1 MTEAERRA
9 KLKAAARARAAVAV
23 ETDQPTA
30 PDQPPQEETFMQGFT
45 RGMKDNL
52 GMVNA
57 AATGASEAVS
67 FGLDDPLAG
76 LINYLTGSAGSISE
90 GIEQNVA
97 NKAAIQEQYP
107 ISYGAGSTGADIG
120 LALTGEG
127 LVAKAGQKLLPYA
140 GPAMSWLG
148 RNVAKPFLGAA
159 IPTALSSAGNDI
171 GEGRTPDSIASDAA
185 LSGATSVAGQTL
197 FAGVPKAVKSA
208 ANMLG
213 IGGSTAAKT
222 EAAQSLISEAGAFA
236 GKGTRKFDPAT
247 MESTGG
253 FRAGYLGEKANEA
266 MPNTTLADL
275 DPALR
280 NAMAAAAGNR
290 RTAPEILGNLTSVM
304 RGRQDEFTPMVQEGI
319 QKILPDSVS
328 ASVHKEGMEAAL
340 KPLQAEY
347 DTVLNSATDILER
360 SDAYAILDDLI
371 PAGTNQAASVKSQ
384 LKRVIDRATP
394 ALRDGEGNVL
404 RDADNKTIRK
414 AMDAREVLALKKQAD
429 DLYERLSSEEAGAAT
444 KEAARAAISTKNE
457 ISAFLDEA
465 VPGYSDVSAKYA
477 DKLTFDDFRT
487 KGAKAA
493 ARKKG
498 TVEDLTDYT
507 STLKPAELD
516 AFKQGYRDALQAQ
529 IERGEMSFLRKAEG
543 GNTQE
548 MGRLRVLFGD
558 QVANDLASFA
568 TKMSEMRQTTSTA
581 LGAAASSQLGRAG
594 AGPEMAALLSDI
606 GDVATGVVAGGLRA
620 LPGAAARRVITTGG
634 KGQRAA
640 VTNQIAKWMTAQ
652 GPEQMDAA
660 LKEIFGFLNRAEMPP
675 YLLQPSVARQTF
687 GASFGPNERQ

>member
-1 MTEAERRA
+1 MTEAERKA
-9 KLKAAARARAAVAV
+9 LKAAQTAKRATAEAQQA
-23 ETDQPTA
+23 PT
-30 PDQPPQEETFMQGFT
+30 PTDQPPQEETFMQGFA
-45 RGMKDNL
+45 RGMKNNL

-76 LINYLTGSAGSISE
+76 LINYLTGSAGSVGE

-107 ISYGAGSTGADIG
+107 ISYGVGRTGADVG

-127 LVAKAGQKLLPYA
+127 LVGKAVQKAAPYV
-140 GPAMSWLG
+140 GPVANWIG
-148 RNVAKPFLGAA
+148 KNVVTPFVGAA
-159 IPTALSSAGNDI
+159 APAALSSAGNDL
-171 GEGRTPDSIASDAA
+171 GEGRTPDAIAYDALMSGGTSLLGNA
-185 LSGATSVAGQTL
+185 ILS
-197 FAGVPKAVKSA
+197 GVPKAVKSA

-213 IGGSTAAKT
+213 IGGSNAAKT
-222 EAAQSLISEAGAFA
+222 EAAQALISEAGAFA
-236 GKGTRKFDPAT
+236 GKGPRKFDPVT

-253 FRAGYLGEKANEA
+253 FRAGELGQQANEA
-266 MPNTTLADL
+266 LPNATLADL

-280 NAMAAAAGNR
+280 NALAAAAGNR
-290 RTAPEILGNLTSVM
+290 RTAPEVLGSLTSVM
-304 RGRQDEFTPMVQEGI
+304 KGRQDEFGVMVQDGI
-319 QKILPDSVS
+319 QQILPDSVS

-340 KPLQAEY
+340 APLQAEY
-347 DTVLNSATDILER
+347 TSVLKKAGKLLDRET
-360 SDAYAILDDLI
+360 AYSILDDTI
-371 PAGTNQAASVKSQ
+371 PTGTNQSAAVRAQ
-384 LKRVIDRATP
+384 LKRVVDRNTP
-394 ALRDGEGNVL
+394 VM
-404 RDADNKTIRK
+404 RDADGKPLL
-414 AMDAREVLALKKQAD
+414 DADGNPIYDLMTAEQVLSLKKQAD
-429 DLYERLSSEEAGAAT
+429 DLYERLSNEEAGAAT
-444 KEAARAAISTKNE
+444 KEAARSALNAKNE
-457 ISAFLDEA
+457 VSKFLDDY
-465 VPGYSDVSAKYA
+465 VPGYSDVTEKYA
-477 DKLTFDDFRT
+477 DKLTFDDFRA

-652 GPEQMDAA
+652 GPQQMDDA

-675 YLLQPSVARQTF
+675 LLLPPSVARQTF

>member
-9 KLKAAARARAAVAV
+9 KLKASAARLAAK
-23 ETDQPTA
+23 QPTEDTA
-30 PDQPPQEETFMQGFT
+30 ATDQPPQEETFMQGFA

-52 GMVNA
+52 GMANA

-76 LINYLTGSAGSISE
+76 LINYLTGSAGSVSE
-90 GIEQNVA
+90 GIQQNVA

-107 ISYGAGSTGADIG
+107 ISYGVGSTGADVG

-159 IPTALSSAGNDI
+159 APTALSSAGNDL
-171 GEGRTPDSIASDAA
+171 GEGRTPDAIAYDA
-185 LSGATSVAGQTL
+185 LMSGGTSLLGNAV
-197 FAGVPKAVKSA
+197 FSGVPKAVKSA

-213 IGGSTAAKT
+213 IGGSNAAKT
-222 EAAQSLISEAGAFA
+222 EAAQALISEAGAFA
-236 GKGTRKFDPAT
+236 GKGPRTFDPVT

-253 FRAGYLGEKANEA
+253 FRAGELGQQANEA
-266 MPNTTLADL
+266 LPNATLADL

-280 NAMAAAAGNR
+280 NALAAAAGNR
-290 RTAPEILGNLTSVM
+290 RTAPEVLGSLTSVM
-304 RGRQDEFTPMVQEGI
+304 KGRQDEFGVMVQDGI
-319 QKILPDSVS
+319 QQILPDSVS

-347 DTVLNSATDILER
+347 DTVLNSATEIMER
-360 SDAYAILDDLI
+360 GDAYSILDDMI
-371 PAGTNQAASVKSQ
+371 PAGTNQAASVKAQ
-384 LKRVIDRATP
+384 LKRVVDRATP
-394 ALRDGEGNVL
+394 ALRDADGKVL
-404 RDADNKTIRK
+404 MDANDEPIRK

-429 DLYERLSSEEAGAAT
+429 DLYERLSNEEAGAAT
-444 KEAARAAISTKNE
+444 KEAARAALNAKNE
-457 ISAFLDEA
+457 VSAFLDDA
-465 VPGYSDVSAKYA
+465 VPGYSDVTAKYA
-477 DKLTFDDFRT
+477 EPLSFNEFRT
-487 KGAKAA
+487 KGSKAA
-493 ARKKG
+493 TRKKG

-529 IERGEMSFLRKAEG
+529 IERGELSFLRKAEG

-558 QVANDLASFA
+558 QVVNDLASFA
-568 TKMSEMRQTTSTA
+568 TKMSDMRQTTSTA
-581 LGAAASSQLGRAG
+581 LGAATSSQLGRAG

-652 GPEQMDAA
+652 GPQQMDDA

-675 YLLQPSVARQTF
+675 RLLPPSVARQTF

>member
-9 KLKAAARARAAVAV
+9 KLKASAERLAAK
-23 ETDQPTA
+23 QPTEDTA
-30 PDQPPQEETFMQGFT
+30 ATDQPPQEETFMQGFA

-76 LINYLTGSAGSISE
+76 LINYLTGSAGSVGE

-107 ISYGAGSTGADIG
+107 ISYGVGSTGADIG

-197 FAGVPKAVKSA
+197 FAGVPKVVKSA

-253 FRAGYLGEKANEA
+253 FRASYLGEKANEA
-266 MPNTTLADL
+266 MPNATLADL

-280 NAMAAAAGNR
+280 NALASAAGNR
-290 RTAPEILGNLTSVM
+290 RAAPEVLGNLTSVM
-304 RGRQDEFTPMVQEGI
+304 QTRQDEFVPMIQEGL
-319 QKILPDSVS
+319 QKILPDPVT
-328 ASVHKEGMEAAL
+328 ASVHKEGMDAVL

-347 DTVLNSATDILER
+347 DKALDSVPKLLDRNS
-360 SDAYAILDDLI
+360 AYAIIDS
-371 PAGTNQAASVKSQ
+371 AVTGVSTQANTAKNQLQ
-384 LKRVIDRATP
+384 RLIDRATP
-394 ALRDGEGNVL
+394 QLKGRDGKPLV
-404 RDADNKTIRK
+404 DAAGEPIRRR
-414 AMDAREVLALKKQAD
+414 MSAREVLDLKHQAD
-429 DLYERLSSEEAGAAT
+429 DIYERLSSEEAGAAT
-444 KEAARAAISTKNE
+444 SKAARDVLEAKKE
-457 ISAFLDEA
+457 ISAYMDTA
-465 VPGYSDVSAKYA
+465 VPGYSNVSQKYA
-477 DKLTFDDFRT
+477 EPLSFDAYRA

-493 ARKKG
+493 EQKKG
-498 TVEDLTDYT
+498 SLEEFTDYID
-507 STLKPAELD
+507 TLKPAEKD
-516 AFKQGYRDALQAQ
+516 AFKQGYRNALQAQ
-529 IERGEMSFLRKAEG
+529 IERGELAFLRKAEG
-543 GNTQE
+543 GNTKE
-548 MGRLRVLFGD
+548 MGRLRVLYGD
-558 QVANDLASFA
+558 DVANQLADFA
-568 TKMSEMRQTTSTA
+568 GKASEMRQTTSTA
-581 LGAAASSQLGRAG
+581 LASTANAQMGRAG
-594 AGPEMAALLSDI
+594 AGPETAALMSDI
-606 GDVATGVVAGGLRA
+606 VDIVSGVMTGGARA
-620 LPGAAARRVITTGG
+620 LPGAAQRRVATVAG
-634 KGQRAA
+634 KGQKAA
-640 VTNQIAKWMTAQ
+640 VSNQIAKWMTAQ
-652 GPEQMDAA
+652 GPEEMDAA
-660 LKEIFGFLNRAEMPP
+660 LKEIFGFLNRSEMPP
-675 YLLQPSVARQTF
+675 TIMPPSVARQTF
-687 GASFGPNERQ
+687 GAAYGPDERR

>member
-1 MTEAERRA
+1 MTEAERKA
-9 KLKAAARARAAVAV
+9 LKAAQAEKRLAA
-23 ETDQPTA
+23 ETQQAPA
-30 PDQPPQEETFMQGFT
+30 PDQPPQEETFMQGFA
-45 RGMKDNL
+45 RGMKNNL
-52 GMVNA
+52 GMANA

-76 LINYLTGSAGSISE
+76 LINYLTGSAGSVGE

-97 NKAAIQEQYP
+97 NKAAIQAQYP
-107 ISYGAGSTGADIG
+107 VSYGVGRTGADVG

-127 LVAKAGQKLLPYA
+127 LVGKAVQKAAPYV
-140 GPAMSWLG
+140 GPAANWIG
-148 RNVAKPFLGAA
+148 KNVVTPFVGAA
-159 IPTALSSAGNDI
+159 APAALSSAGNDL
-171 GEGRTPDSIASDAA
+171 GEGRTPDAIAYDAIM
-185 LSGATSVAGQTL
+185 SGGISLLGNAIFS
-197 FAGVPKAVKSA
+197 GVPKAVKSA

-213 IGGSTAAKT
+213 IGGSNAAKT
-222 EAAQSLISEAGAFA
+222 EAAQALISEAGAFA
-236 GKGTRKFDPAT
+236 GKGPRKFDPVT

-253 FRAGYLGEKANEA
+253 FRAGELGQQVNEA
-266 MPNTTLADL
+266 LPNATLADL

-280 NAMAAAAGNR
+280 NALAAAAGNR
-290 RTAPEILGNLTSVM
+290 RTAPEVLGSLTSVM
-304 RGRQDEFTPMVQEGI
+304 KGRQDEFGVMVQDGI
-319 QKILPDSVS
+319 QQILPDSVS

-340 KPLQAEY
+340 QPLQAEY
-347 DTVLNSATDILER
+347 DAVLDDATEILER
-360 SDAYAILDDLI
+360 TAAYAILDDLI
-371 PAGTNQAASVKSQ
+371 PAGTNQAASVKAQ

-394 ALRDGEGNVL
+394 ALRDSEGKVIV
-404 RDADNKTIRK
+404 DANDEPIRK
-414 AMDAREVLALKKQAD
+414 TMDAREVLALKKQAD

-444 KEAARAAISTKNE
+444 KEAARAAINAKSE

-465 VPGYSDVSAKYA
+465 VPGYSDVTAKYA
-477 DKLTFDDFRT
+477 EPLSFNEFRT

-493 ARKKG
+493 TRKKG

-529 IERGEMSFLRKAEG
+529 IERGELSFLRKAEG

-558 QVANDLASFA
+558 QVVNDLSAFA
-568 TKMSEMRQTTSTA
+568 TKMSDMRQTTSTA

-606 GDVATGVVAGGLRA
+606 GDIATGVVAGGLRA
-620 LPGAAARRVITTGG
+620 LPGAAARRVIMTGG

-640 VTNQIAKWMTAQ
+640 VT
-652 GPEQMDAA
+652 
-660 LKEIFGFLNRAEMPP
+660 
-675 YLLQPSVARQTF
+675 S
-687 GASFGPNERQ
+687 